1 MKQNAQHKTQ
11 HDGVPED
18 GLRDA
23 VPVILAGGAGR
34 RLWPLSTPRL
44 PKPFLKLPFS
54 PATMLQQTAL
64 RTAGAMKP
72 PFVVCNARHRAVAL
86 EQLGAAGVR
95 PARLLLEP
103 QGRNTAPA
111 LAAAASYL
119 SGSGMADTPVLVM
132 PSDHEIR
139 DPGLLLRAAAAGLP
153 HARAGMI
160 VTFGIVP
167 DRAETAYG
175 YIQAG
180 ADLGGGVFAAR
191 AFREKPDRKT
201 AASLLREG
209 GWFWNSGLFLLTA
222 GTAAA
227 AFEKHAP
234 ELWVAV
240 QEAVR
245 GASCL
250 RESIILHETRFAAAP
265 ALSFD
270 RAVME
275 KADNIALVPAAPGWR
290 DMGSWRAVAAS
301 LFRRQDLSLPG

>member
-1 MKQNAQHKTQ
+1 MDRNTQHKTQ
-11 HDGVPED
+11 HESAPGLM
-18 GLRDA
+18 LRDA
-23 VPVILAGGAGR
+23 VPVILAGGTGR
-34 RLWPLSTPRL
+34 RLWPLSTRRL

-54 PATMLQQTAL
+54 PTTMLQQTAL
-64 RTAGAMKP
+64 RTAGVMKP
-72 PFVVCNARHRAVAL
+72 PLVVCNVRHRGLAL

-103 QGRNTAPA
+103 QGRDTAPA
-111 LAAAASYL
+111 IAAAAHYL
-119 SGSGMADTPVLVM
+119 AGSGMAETPMLVM
-132 PSDHEIR
+132 PSDHDIR
-139 DPGLLLRAAAAGLP
+139 DPGLLLRAAEAGLP
-153 HARAGMI
+153 RARAGMV

-175 YIQAG
+175 YIRAG

-227 AFEKHAP
+227 AFERHAP
-234 ELWVAV
+234 ELWDAV
-240 QEAVR
+240 GAAVR

-250 RESIILHETRFAAAP
+250 RESIVLDEARFAAAP

-275 KADNIALVPAAPGWR
+275 KADNAALVPAAPGWR
-290 DMGSWRAVAAS
+290 DLGSWRAVAAS
-301 LFRRQDLSLPG
+301 LFRRQDLSCRG